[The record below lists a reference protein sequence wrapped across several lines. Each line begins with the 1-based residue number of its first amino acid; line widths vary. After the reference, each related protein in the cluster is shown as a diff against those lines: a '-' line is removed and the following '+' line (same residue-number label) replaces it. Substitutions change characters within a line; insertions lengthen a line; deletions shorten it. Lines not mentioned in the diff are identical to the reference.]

1 MKGGER
7 TIDRKCKKGLEKI
20 LIFNID
26 RFLYFIIDMKSLY
39 MKHINSVLGTVGIQ

>member
-26 RFLYFIIDMKSLY
+26 RFFYFIKDVKSLY
-39 MKHINSVLGTVGIQ
+39 IKYINSVLGTVSI

>member
-7 TIDRKCKKGLEKI
+7 TIDRKCKKGSRKI
-20 LIFNID
+20 LIFDID

-39 MKHINSVLGTVGIQ
+39 MKYINSVLETVSIQ